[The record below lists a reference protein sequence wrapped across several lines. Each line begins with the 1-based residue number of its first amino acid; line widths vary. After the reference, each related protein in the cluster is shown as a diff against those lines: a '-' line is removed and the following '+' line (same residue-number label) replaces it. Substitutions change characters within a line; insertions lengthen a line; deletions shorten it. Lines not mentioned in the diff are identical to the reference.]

1 MDGCFEWAAEE
12 FGGAQLDDER
22 RPVRLVHMA
31 ARVASNP
38 SGLVTRVFRN
48 PAEREGA
55 YRFLESP
62 LIDDDAV
69 AAPMFAAT
77 AKRCAKAARILVAID
92 QSTVSIVDKTGNKGL
107 GRTSTLSK
115 TTSRRGFE
123 VMSALAVLPSG
134 QSAGLLAQQWHL
146 RKEERTKVRR
156 RDDRPIE
163 ERESDLWR
171 LCMEAM
177 VGVLKEVA
185 PKVRPWVQMDRGAD
199 ISHVLLAASRL
210 DIDFTI
216 RSSSDRCVEPIG
228 YLRDKI
234 RSSRVLGVATLM
246 IPDSHAAPGEPRMRP
261 LKFAVRARRLPIRL
275 NDSRGNRIAT
285 LPLTVVHIREMH
297 AGGTDPI
304 EWYLLTNRCVVTL
317 AQALE
322 VVSNYSLRW
331 RVEEFHRAWKSGVC
345 DVEKSQLRSAS
356 ALRRWATI
364 LAAVATRAERLKFGS
379 RTTPDLPATSE
390 LSRDEIDAAIL
401 LSTTPKFKRG
411 DALTLGQAVELIAL
425 VGGYTGRKNAG
436 GPPGASTIARGLA
449 DVAIAVTAIDLYK
462 SSG

>member
-1 MDGCFEWAAEE
+1 
-12 FGGAQLDDER
+12 
-22 RPVRLVHMA
+22 
-31 ARVASNP
+31 
-38 SGLVTRVFRN
+38 
-48 PAEREGA
+48 
-55 YRFLESP
+55 
-62 LIDDDAV
+62 
-69 AAPMFAAT
+69 MFVAT
-77 AKRCAKAARILVAID
+77 AQRCAHVDRIVVAMD
-92 QSTVSIVDKTGNKGL
+92 QSTVSIVDKSAAKGL
-107 GRTSTLSK
+107 GRTSTLSQN
-115 TTSRRGFE
+115 THRRGFE
-123 VMSALAVLPSG
+123 VMSGLAVLPNG
-134 QSAGLLAQQWHL
+134 QSVGLLAQQWL
-146 RKEERTKVRR
+146 IRKEERTKDLHRR

-177 VGVLKEVA
+177 VDVLSAVA
-185 PKVRPWVQMDRGAD
+185 PKARPWVQMDRGAD

-210 DIDFTI
+210 DIDFTV
-216 RSSSDRCVEPIG
+216 RSSSNRSVERIG
-228 YLRDKI
+228 YIRDKV
-234 RSSRVLGVATLM
+234 RCSRVLGVPTLM

-275 NDSRGNRIAT
+275 NNSRGIRIGT

-297 AGGTDPI
+297 TGGTDPI
-304 EWYLLTNRCVVTL
+304 EWYLLTNRCVTTL
-317 AQALE
+317 TQALE

-364 LAAVATRAERLKFGS
+364 LAAVATRAERLKFGC

-411 DALTLGQAVELIAL
+411 DYLTLGQAVELVAL
-425 VGGYTGRKNAG
+425 VGGYTGRKSSG
-436 GPPGASTIARGLA
+436 GPPGASVIARGLA
-449 DVAIAVTAIDLYK
+449 DVAIAVNAIELYK